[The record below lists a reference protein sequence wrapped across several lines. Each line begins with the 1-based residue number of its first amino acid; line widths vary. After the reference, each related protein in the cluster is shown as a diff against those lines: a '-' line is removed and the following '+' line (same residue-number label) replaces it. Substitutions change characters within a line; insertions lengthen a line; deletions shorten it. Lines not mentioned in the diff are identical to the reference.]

1 MTTKI
6 GGALPAP
13 TELPPSVAERRSEF
27 CEPRAASEMR
37 RRRVRASVA
46 SSTKLLIVT
55 DAWHP
60 QVNGV
65 VVTLTKIKQILEADG
80 LQVSLLHPGLFYSVP
95 LPIYPEIRLSIFS
108 GRALRRIL
116 KAEQPIHIHIAT
128 EGPLG
133 LTARLFCTRH
143 RIPFTTSFHT
153 HFQLYAFVRFPRL
166 LGPAHAYLR
175 WFHSGAH
182 RTMVATRGLKRALEA
197 SDFRNLVLWPL
208 GVDCERFVRN
218 PSPKVPPL
226 PKPVFTYFSRLA
238 REKSPEEFLRLSL
251 PGTKLV
257 IGDGPERAKLEAKY
271 GTSAVFVGSKRGQE
285 LVDWLSLSDVVV
297 VPSRTETFGLVILES
312 LACGVPVAAH
322 DVMGPRDI
330 ITHGVDGYLDDDLAT
345 AALSSLR
352 LSSDACR
359 RTALQYSWESSAQA
373 FLRNLVTT
381 EDPSAHATVLR
392 QL

>member
-1 MTTKI
+1 
-6 GGALPAP
+6 
-13 TELPPSVAERRSEF
+13 
-27 CEPRAASEMR
+27 
-37 RRRVRASVA
+37 VRASVA

-65 VVTLTKIKQILEADG
+65 VVTLTRIKQILEADG

-95 LPIYPEIRLSIFS
+95 LPIYPEIRLSFFS

-175 WFHSGAH
+175 WFHREAH

-208 GVDCERFVRN
+208 GVDCDRFVRN

-271 GTSAVFVGSKRGQE
+271 GSSAVFVGSKRGQE

-322 DVMGPRDI
+322 DVMGPQDI

-352 LSSDACR
+352 LSPDACR

-381 EDPSAHATVLR
+381 ENPSAHAAVLR